1 MTLTSNLTPNLTSR
15 KRRGFS
21 LLELMI
27 VIGIGMTVAGISVM
41 ALMPML
47 QENHIDQSYDTTLSV
62 LRNYRNL
69 AISQSN
75 RYIITFTP
83 AGTTVPISPATIT
96 VQFWGYAVPVSPA
109 PVTVA
114 TYTLPTDV
122 TFGVQSIFPAAAPD
136 GFGTGVAAIDF
147 DQGMGLGSQNYVMF
161 MPDGSS
167 QDTLGNYNSGIVY
180 MTRTGDPY
188 RSRALTVWGTTGR
201 IRGWRIYNQSGA
213 NVWTQ
218 Q

>member
-1 MTLTSNLTPNLTSR
+1 MTSR
-15 KRRGFS
+15 KNRGFS
-21 LLELMI
+21 LLEMMI

-47 QENHIDQSYDTTLSV
+47 NENHVDQAYDTTLSV

-69 AISQSN
+69 AITQSS
-75 RYIITFTP
+75 RYIVTFTAP
-83 AGTTVPISPATIT
+83 GTIT

-114 TYTLPTDV
+114 TFQLPPDV
-122 TFGVQSIFPAAAPD
+122 TFAVQPIFPATAPD
-136 GFGTGVAAIDF
+136 GFGTGVAPIDF
-147 DQGMGLGSQNYVMF
+147 DQGSTYGSTNYVIF

-167 QDTLGNYNSGIVY
+167 QDTYGSYNNGIVY
-180 MTRTGDPY
+180 MTRTNDAY
-188 RSRALTVWGTTGR
+188 RSRALTVWGATGR

-213 NVWTQ
+213 NTWVQ